1 MYQFASCIL
10 CLTKYHQHFLTFS
23 EAVYLYLRGGPE
35 DEQSGAGKEA
45 VTPAQGEKEA
55 CSMNFR

>member
-1 MYQFASCIL
+1 M
-10 CLTKYHQHFLTFS
+10 T
-23 EAVYLYLRGGPE
+23 EAKLHCNIVRGGPE